1 MCPSPPTPGQV
12 HYSSRKGSSNSSRFK
27 LIGKS
32 DKVTTMGGKM
42 AYELQCLYKG
52 IVFELIVYKADDKLL
67 WIKQ

>member
-1 MCPSPPTPGQV
+1 
-12 HYSSRKGSSNSSRFK
+12 
-27 LIGKS
+27 
-32 DKVTTMGGKM
+32 MGGKM